1 MDVQKVRADFPIL
14 SRTINGHPLV
24 YLDSGA
30 TSQRPNQV
38 IDAEADFYRH
48 HNANAHRG
56 LYQLGEE
63 TTELFEGAR
72 AKLASFIGAPAP
84 ETVVFTRG
92 TTESMNLVAHGWGR
106 TFLREGDEILIT
118 EMEHHSNI
126 VPWQMTARATGA
138 VLRYIPLTDDGML
151 DLSDLSSLLTERTK
165 LLSVTGMSNAL
176 GTITPLGQ
184 LIEAAHAGG
193 GARRGG
199 RGAAGAAPPRRRRR
213 ARLRLPRHQRSQDAG
228 AHCVGR
234 PVREGRASRGDGAHV
249 RGGEMI
255 REVFHDHATWNDVP
269 YKFEAGTMQIGQQ
282 IGLGAA
288 IDYLEALGMDE
299 VRAHEEDITR
309 YALDRLIDCGATV
322 FGPKDIADRGGAVS
336 FWYKEVH
343 PHDLATILNEHGVAI
358 RAGHHCAQL
367 VMRRYGVPATA
378 RASFYVVQHQGGGR
392 RVDRRAG
399 RRPGHLRLTL
409 GGNVALDDIYK
420 EVILDHYKSPRNKRE
435 LPGAEL
441 KVHGR
446 TTRSAATRS
455 PCSRTSTTARSP
467 RSPSRAPAVR
477 SASPSASMMTEA
489 VGGVSDRRRPPSGRG
504 VPRHDGRRCR
514 TRRAGVR
521 RPGGP
526 EGRREVS
533 DPHQVRRAGLG
544 LCCRTPSRAPAPPL
558 GHSPTASE
566 PLSMP
571 RPPGMRLR

>member
-1 MDVQKVRADFPIL
+1 MDVQRVRADFPIL

-38 IDAEADFYRH
+38 IDAEADFYRL

-63 TTELFEGAR
+63 ATELFEGAR

-126 VPWQMTARATGA
+126 VPWQMAARATGA

-184 LIEAAHAGG
+184 LIESAHAV
-193 GARRGG
+193 GALV
-199 RGAAGAAPPRRRRR
+199 A
-213 ARLRLPRHQRSQDAG
+213 
-228 AHCVGR
+228 V
-234 PVREGRASRGDGAHV
+234 DGAQLVPHHRV
-249 RGGEMI
+249 DVAALDCDFLAISGHKMLGPTASGGLYAKAEHLEAMEPMFGGGEMI

-282 IGLGAA
+282 VGLGAA

-378 RASFYVVQHQGGGR
+378 RASFYVYNTKEE
-392 RVDRRAG
+392 VDV
-399 RRPGHLRLTL
+399 LID
-409 GGNVALDDIYK
+409 ALAAAQDIF
-420 EVILDHYKSPRNKRE
+420 V
-435 LPGAEL
+435 
-441 KVHGR
+441 
-446 TTRSAATRS
+446 
-455 PCSRTSTTARSP
+455 
-467 RSPSRAPAVR
+467 
-477 SASPSASMMTEA
+477 
-489 VGGVSDRRRPPSGRG
+489 
-504 VPRHDGRRCR
+504 
-514 TRRAGVR
+514 
-521 RPGGP
+521 
-526 EGRREVS
+526 
-533 DPHQVRRAGLG
+533 
-544 LCCRTPSRAPAPPL
+544 
-558 GHSPTASE
+558 
-566 PLSMP
+566 
-571 RPPGMRLR
+571 